1 MSTVDGLLQGLGA
14 RIIMLALRM
23 LIRLMERTLPAVV
36 LVYSPGSAAAVVGLV
51 WGSQR
56 LCSR

>member
-1 MSTVDGLLQGLGA
+1 
-14 RIIMLALRM
+14 MLALRM